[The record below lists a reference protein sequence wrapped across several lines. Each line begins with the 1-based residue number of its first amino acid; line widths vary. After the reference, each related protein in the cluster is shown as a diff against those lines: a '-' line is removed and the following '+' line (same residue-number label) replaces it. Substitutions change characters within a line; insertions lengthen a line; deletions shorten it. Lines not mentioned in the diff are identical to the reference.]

1 MIKHDPRAPVRF
13 GQTIDAQLP
22 RESAAIEGNGLVVKF
37 RKVHFARHDVAVDGQ
52 CAAARVIEP
61 EIDARHISGGYRI
74 PRARDQ
80 RKKTN
85 LCL

>member
-1 MIKHDPRAPVRF
+1 
-13 GQTIDAQLP
+13 
-22 RESAAIEGNGLVVKF
+22 
-37 RKVHFARHDVAVDGQ
+37 
-52 CAAARVIEP
+52 VIEP